1 MVGKVALHMYLLLRP
16 PLPWLS
22 SHPAALKGWELVNS
36 WGISSD
42 PPPPQTTV
50 TGPMRTAS

>member
-1 MVGKVALHMYLLLRP
+1 MVGKVALHMYLLLLP